1 MSKKEEKR
9 VSHVWFECAKC
20 PFCEHDDIEYGERY
34 ILDLALIYPFT
45 CPECGFV
52 GREVYSIEFSHM
64 ANKDGQM
71 EL

>member
-1 MSKKEEKR
+1 MPKKEKR
-9 VSHVWFECAKC
+9 VSHVWFEMACCPKC
-20 PFCEHDDIEYGERY
+20 EYNDLEYGEGYR
-34 ILDLALIYPFT
+34 LDLSYIYPFT
-45 CPECGFV
+45 CPECDFV